1 MGLWGFGK
9 FRLGGVGGGLM
20 GSESVNFVYSV
31 GKNLFGGDW
40 FNFDWVICLWS
51 FWLFVWSGY
60 VLWKFWFFGSD
71 EFGLVFWFVGIINF
85 WWSGFIRV
93 LG

>member
-31 GKNLFGGDW
+31 GKNLFGGD
-40 FNFDWVICLWS
+40 
-51 FWLFVWSGY
+51 
-60 VLWKFWFFGSD
+60 
-71 EFGLVFWFVGIINF
+71 
-85 WWSGFIRV
+85 
-93 LG
+93 